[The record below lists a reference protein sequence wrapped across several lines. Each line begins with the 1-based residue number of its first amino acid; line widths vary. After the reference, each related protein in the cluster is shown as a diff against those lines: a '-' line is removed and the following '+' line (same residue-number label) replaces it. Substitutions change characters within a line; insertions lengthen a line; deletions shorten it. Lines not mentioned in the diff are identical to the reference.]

1 MLSSVFFVI
10 FRAHPHMVY
19 CMVVPMPP
27 LNLKV
32 GEMAIGLVMSKLI
45 GPPLAL
51 LLLLEVSY
59 FLTISKKKQNVVL
72 FH

>member
-1 MLSSVFFVI
+1 
-10 FRAHPHMVY
+10 
-19 CMVVPMPP
+19 MPP